1 MKKLVLFI
9 FSIFSAFSV
18 FAVTLEVAPY
28 NGAYGIPIASPYYQ
42 GGSWD
47 DPEKPTDGFDDINE
61 YSNSEIIAV
70 GGIQNLSESEYNS
83 IGGELKVTV
92 TCPNGF
98 YLISQSNP
106 AFKRPFELQL
116 IWTDARRYEQRLYYT
131 GGNTPVAGSNWE
143 KIDDN
148 QWKKDYEKDIISN
161 EGSPEKSGTLRDWIL
176 EDEEPYSDTEIF
188 KYRNQFID
196 FWCDLILI
204 LPGEILSNSDT
215 LLVKDGNRNIEYPL
229 IEADDYTAIVTITF
243 EYGDLP
249 PESIT
254 IPFSGYYRRGEYD
267 KSDDVCSL
275 LVTPTAEAAHLSIPE
290 DRGTWQTVGNLE
302 FMLSTFRTYS
312 TSPYT
317 DSPVIFA
324 SSSRDPEDSTADI
337 FRLVHESVDFNTP
350 LTQTNSIEY
359 EVRIR
364 KTQGL
369 GTSSYVFDGTGSID
383 DVNTSHPGT
392 VSPYGIV
399 PKKESAKL
407 NHTNQMDYYSYAGVV
422 EVMLEPGT
430 NVMYAGRYSGTV
442 YIHVVADVKPATGG
456 N

>member
-18 FAVTLEVAPY
+18 FAVSLEVAPY

-61 YSNSEIIAV
+61 YSNSELIAV
-70 GGIQNLSESEYNS
+70 GGIQNLTEDEYHTY
-83 IGGELKVTV
+83 GGELKVTV
-92 TCPNGF
+92 TCDNGF

-106 AFKRPFELQL
+106 AFKRPFEFLVV
-116 IWTDARRYEQRLYYT
+116 WTHQARYQ
-131 GGNTPVAGSNWE
+131 
-143 KIDDN
+143 
-148 QWKKDYEKDIISN
+148 Q
-161 EGSPEKSGTLRDWIL
+161 RDWDNGLWGIGAHWGNWYTPAKIAQ
-176 EDEEPYSDTEIF
+176 EKEVYSAVDISSDTEPFVKQSIVGWP
-188 KYRNQFID
+188 KQNTSETQYANQTIEG
-196 FWCDLILI
+196 FWCDLVLI
-204 LPGEILSNSDT
+204 LPGEILPNSDT
-215 LLVKDGNRNIEYPL
+215 LVVNDGNRSIEYPL
-229 IEADDYTAIVTITF
+229 IEADDYTAVVTITF

-254 IPFSGYYRRGEYD
+254 IPFSGYYRRGEYA

-312 TSPYT
+312 TSPHT

-324 SSSRDPEDSTADI
+324 SSSRDPEDNTADI
-337 FRLVHESVDFNTP
+337 FRLVHESVGFNTP

-383 DVNTSHPGT
+383 DVNTYPPGT
-392 VSPYGIV
+392 VSPYGII
-399 PKKESAKL
+399 PEKEAAKL
-407 NHTNQMDYYSYAGVV
+407 NHTDQMDYYSYSGVV
-422 EVMLEPGT
+422 EVMLEPGS

-442 YIHVVADVKPATGG
+442 YIHVVADVKQVTGG